1 MLMRLLFMI
10 VAPIMVGFAVR
21 GLVMTA
27 LRKSRLRGFRDRRG
41 DKRAKIATLR
51 QDPKTGIYRVDDRS

>member
-1 MLMRLLFMI
+1 MI